1 MSNRNLRSRL
11 DKLAQAIGD
20 QKGNAAVCR
29 FHSVHCRMGANWPLP
44 WPGLEADAE
53 LIDLVRAA
61 HISVGNEVGP
71 HPRDVW
77 QTDAHEVVPQAELD
91 EQERELQAL
100 LAAVR
105 ARNDQL
111 EAELRADRVAVTK
124 EEWHG

>member
-1 MSNRNLRSRL
+1 VSSREIRARIERL
-11 DKLAQAIGD
+11 TKVLGEQ
-20 QKGNAAVCR
+20 QPNVPVCR
-29 FHSVHCRMGANWPLP
+29 FHAKACRMGANWPLP

-53 LIDLVRAA
+53 LIDMVRAA
-61 HISVGNEVGP
+61 HIKVGKEVGP

-100 LAAVR
+100 LATVR

-111 EAELRADRVAVTK
+111 EAELRGERVAVTK